1 MNQTLGAIKAVNK
14 KFDNT
19 YTGIGKSPKT
29 QANVTI
35 AASPVVKKDEVVAAL
50 KTEAKESKDNLKNA
64 IAAKVDDIISKKTTE
79 EPVKPAERPEPVKED
94 SVEKT
99 FKPAVIS
106 PKENGETV
114 TRAEIKA
121 NKEQT
126 D

>member
-1 MNQTLGAIKAVNK
+1 MNQTLGAIKAVNQ

-19 YTGIGKSPKT
+19 YTGIGTSPKT
-29 QANVTI
+29 QANVTV

-64 IAAKVDDIISKKTTE
+64 IAAKVDDIISKKPVMPE
-79 EPVKPAERPEPVKED
+79 EKPKPVKEVP
-94 SVEKT
+94 VENT
-99 FKPAVIS
+99 FKPAVIT

-121 NKEQT
+121 KKEQT

>member
-1 MNQTLGAIKAVNK
+1 MNQTLGAIKAVNQ

-29 QANVTI
+29 QANVTV

-64 IAAKVDDIISKKTTE
+64 IAAKVDDIISKKPVMPE
-79 EPVKPAERPEPVKED
+79 EKPKPVKEVP
-94 SVEKT
+94 VENT
-99 FKPAVIS
+99 FKPAVIT

-121 NKEQT
+121 KKEQT

>member
-1 MNQTLGAIKAVNK
+1 MNQTLGAIKAVNQ

-29 QANVTI
+29 QANFTV

-64 IAAKVDDIISKKTTE
+64 IAAKVDDIISKKPVMPE
-79 EPVKPAERPEPVKED
+79 EKPKPVKEVP
-94 SVEKT
+94 VENT
-99 FKPAVIS
+99 FKPAVIT

-121 NKEQT
+121 KKEQT